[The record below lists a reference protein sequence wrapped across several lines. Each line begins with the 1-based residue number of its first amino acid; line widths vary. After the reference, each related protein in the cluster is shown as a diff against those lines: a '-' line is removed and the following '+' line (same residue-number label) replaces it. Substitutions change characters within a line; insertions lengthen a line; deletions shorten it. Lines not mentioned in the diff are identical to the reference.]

1 MKKKFVMR
9 TIYNPINPV
18 FYEILADEQ
27 QKESN
32 KVFYFGEGS
41 NVEEAKG
48 RITGVITREA
58 HEEYLVFDSGY
69 EVRLDR
75 IITINGKTGPAFDEY
90 DAFALACLNCNVP
103 EP

>member
-1 MKKKFVMR
+1 M
-9 TIYNPINPV
+9 TIIMNNNTTYNPIIPI
-18 FYEILADEQ
+18 FYEILEDEQ
-27 QKESN
+27 QNDFN

-48 RITGVITREA
+48 RITGVKTRETY
-58 HEEYLVFDSGY
+58 EEYLVFDSGE

-75 IITINGKTGPAFDEY
+75 IITINGKPGPAFDEY
-90 DAFALACLNCNVP
+90 DAYALACLNCNVP